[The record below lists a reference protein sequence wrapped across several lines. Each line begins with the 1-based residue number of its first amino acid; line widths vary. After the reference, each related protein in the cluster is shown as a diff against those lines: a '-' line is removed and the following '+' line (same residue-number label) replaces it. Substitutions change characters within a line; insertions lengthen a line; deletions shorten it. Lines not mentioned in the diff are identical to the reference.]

1 MDWSGWVNPE
11 TPKARA
17 AGLMHRLQSLTIGTD
32 EDTTP
37 NPLTEHRSFLAQPD
51 HAAAWGQHSTLLDA
65 TTTAL
70 PPGRRVV
77 ALGEVDGCRTLP
89 TPTGA
94 APPPGSA
101 VPETVSMRM

>member
-51 HAAAWGQHSTLLDA
+51 H
-65 TTTAL
+65 
-70 PPGRRVV
+70 VV
-77 ALGEVDGCRTLP
+77 ALREVAGMPLLHPGDLPRGERTS
-89 TPTGA
+89 T
-94 APPPGSA
+94 S
-101 VPETVSMRM
+101 V